1 MLTIIVGLFFIYYLL
16 LAFFGWWWTV
26 VGIVLYIVLKYN
38 DGEERKGNRAWEW
51 IRKYTWNTSV
61 IYEMSNKSVLLSN
74 GPQAHLI
81 TTQSQ
86 PRVVGEGGGKQSST
100 HTSPI
105 RGGEGL
111 SHKGPQAPRGTGT
124 LFVVI
129 GNKTN
134 FVLLSGFG
142 IHGNVWKDYDLLYM
156 IPQYLLYI
164 PFLRDILLWTG
175 AVVQSRELI
184 PQLVGRGKSVAYSPS
199 GMDDL
204 FSDSDEVVRLPDAGF
219 FEFAIEH
226 RLKIVPI
233 LIRNESAR
241 YKICRTR
248 CQSYFY
254 NSTRLR
260 WPWPLFF
267 CVRVFQQHP
276 PPKVK
281 IFCGVPIDAS
291 THQDPT
297 VLAKHFNGQFETMG
311 YLGEDLQELILKEV

>member
-1 MLTIIVGLFFIYYLL
+1 M
-16 LAFFGWWWTV
+16 
-26 VGIVLYIVLKYN
+26 GIVLYIVLKYN

-74 GPQAHLI
+74 GPQ
-81 TTQSQ
+81 SP
-86 PRVVGEGGGKQSST
+86 PRVVGEGGGKQSS
-100 HTSPI
+100 PI
-105 RGGEGL
+105 LSHHGPAANRGGQ
-111 SHKGPQAPRGTGT
+111 SSPTRGTGT

-142 IHGNVWKDYDLLYM
+142 LHGNVWKDYDLHYM

-291 THQDPT
+291 THQEPA

>member
-1 MLTIIVGLFFIYYLL
+1 MGV
-16 LAFFGWWWTV
+16 
-26 VGIVLYIVLKYN
+26 VLYIVLKYN
-38 DGEERKGNRAWEW
+38 DGEERKGNRVWES

-74 GPQAHLI
+74 HGPLARGWEK
-81 TTQSQ
+81 QSP
-86 PRVVGEGGGKQSST
+86 PRVVGEDGGTQSPPNRV
-100 HTSPI
+100 SP
-105 RGGEGL
+105 L
-111 SHKGPQAPRGTGT
+111 CSQGPAALGNGHVFTI
-124 LFVVI
+124 L

-142 IHGNVWKDYDLLYM
+142 LHGNVWKDYDLVYM
-156 IPQYLLYI
+156 IPQYLFYI
-164 PFLRDILLWTG
+164 PFLRDVLLWTG
-175 AVVQSRELI
+175 AVTESRELI
-184 PQLVGRGKSVAYSPS
+184 PQLVGRGKSVAYSPC

-204 FSDSDEVVRLPDAGF
+204 FSDSDDVVRLPDAGF
-219 FEFAIEH
+219 FQFAIEH
-226 RLKIVPI
+226 RLKVIPI
-233 LIRNESAR
+233 LIKNESAR

-260 WPWPLFF
+260 WPWPLLF
-267 CVRVFQQHP
+267 CVRVFQQNP

-297 VLAKHFNGQFETMG
+297 VLAKHFNGQLETMG
-311 YLGEDLQELILKEV
+311 YLGEDLQELILKDV

>member
-1 MLTIIVGLFFIYYLL
+1 MLIIIVLFFIYYLL
-16 LAFFGWWWTV
+16 LAFFGWWWTL
-26 VGIVLYIVLKYN
+26 VGVVLYIVLKYN
-38 DGEERKGNRAWEW
+38 DGEERKGNRVWES

-74 GPQAHLI
+74 GPAAA
-81 TTQSQ
+81 
-86 PRVVGEGGGKQSST
+86 R
-100 HTSPI
+100 
-105 RGGEGL
+105 
-111 SHKGPQAPRGTGT
+111 GT
-124 LFVVI
+124 LFTVL

-142 IHGNVWKDYDLLYM
+142 LHGNVWKDYDLVYM
-156 IPQYLLYI
+156 IPQYLFYI

-175 AVVQSRELI
+175 AVTESRELI
-184 PQLVGRGKSVAYSPS
+184 PQLVGRGKSVAYSPC

-226 RLKIVPI
+226 RLQIVPI
-233 LIRNESAR
+233 LIKNESAR

-260 WPWPLFF
+260 WPWPLLF
-267 CVRVFQQHP
+267 CVRVFQQNP

-291 THQDPT
+291 THQDPN
-297 VLAKHFNGQFETMG
+297 VLAKHFNGQLETMG
-311 YLGEDLQELILKEV
+311 YLGEDLQELILKDV

>member
-1 MLTIIVGLFFIYYLL
+1 MGV
-16 LAFFGWWWTV
+16 
-26 VGIVLYIVLKYN
+26 VLYIVLKYN
-38 DGEERKGNRAWEW
+38 DGEERKGNRVWES

-61 IYEMSNKSVLLSN
+61 IYEMSNKSVLLSSN
-74 GPQAHLI
+74 GPQAHL
-81 TTQSQ
+81 TT
-86 PRVVGEGGGKQSST
+86 REGGG
-100 HTSPI
+100 
-105 RGGEGL
+105 L
-111 SHKGPQAPRGTGT
+111 SHEWPQATRGT
-124 LFVVI
+124 LFTVL

-142 IHGNVWKDYDLLYM
+142 LHGNVWKDYDLVYM
-156 IPQYLLYI
+156 IPQYLFYI

-175 AVVQSRELI
+175 AVTESRELI
-184 PQLVGRGKSVAYSPS
+184 PQLVGRGKSVAYSPC

-204 FSDSDEVVRLPDAGF
+204 FSDSDDVVRLPDAGF
-219 FEFAIEH
+219 FQFAIEH
-226 RLKIVPI
+226 RLKVIPI
-233 LIRNESAR
+233 LIKNESAR

-260 WPWPLFF
+260 WPWPLLF
-267 CVRVFQQHP
+267 CVRVFQQNP

-297 VLAKHFNGQFETMG
+297 VLAKHFNGQLETMG